1 MIINLKIIDL
11 KGFLV
16 SRTDSTTIK
25 AVQSVMDAG
34 YPEGAGAVL
43 LVELE
48 GLVEEVEEIEIGNI
62 TIFLRKA
69 IEEGKFVVVGSTRT
83 RAIKVKR

>member
-1 MIINLKIIDL
+1 MSAGRVLSEFDENRQSHVWDDAKTVPLY
-11 KGFLV
+11 F
-16 SRTDSTTIK
+16 IK
-25 AVQSVMDAG
+25 K
-34 YPEGAGAVL
+34 YI
-43 LVELE
+43 
-48 GLVEEVEEIEIGNI
+48 EEVEEIEIGNI